1 MEFKRI
7 SSASFDLVSGR
18 CFTCLNGEHQAWRS
32 RVNGHVCVVL
42 SDQHFPANIPADSAG
57 ECFRILRIE
66 NGTLTELADE
76 LLKVIPE
83 DGIPKGSVILF
94 GSTANLGVVSAER
107 YAAEWAKNR
116 NWLLERLGE
125 VLILPGIP
133 LTSSG
138 VEDRCVMRGLL
149 DVAAWM
155 DSMPDPEL

>member
-1 MEFKRI
+1 M
-7 SSASFDLVSGR
+7 
-18 CFTCLNGEHQAWRS
+18 
-32 RVNGHVCVVL
+32 
-42 SDQHFPANIPADSAG
+42 
-57 ECFRILRIE
+57 
-66 NGTLTELADE
+66 
-76 LLKVIPE
+76 KVIPE

-94 GSTANLGVVSAER
+94 GSTAYLGAVSAER